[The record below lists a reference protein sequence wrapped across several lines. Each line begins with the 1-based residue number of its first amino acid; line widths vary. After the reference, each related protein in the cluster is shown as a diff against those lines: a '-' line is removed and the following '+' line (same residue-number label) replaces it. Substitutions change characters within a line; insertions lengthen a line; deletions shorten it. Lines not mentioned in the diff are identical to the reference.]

1 MTSTASTPHTG
12 LRRALGSRSWRAG
25 LRTGLIAGGALTG
38 LGATAAAG
46 IAGYYAR
53 MAVTPPTP
61 TSSEVLP
68 ILGVGFDAP
77 DPEEGRTPTSV
88 TLPAN
93 AETLVPGRYQISFD
107 GGRSQARLGEIL
119 SYSPKLGTVV
129 RAVEHVESGDL
140 GAAKKVRWSGAIWR
154 DPADAGYPFEEVTLD
169 LPVGE
174 APAWLVPAPA
184 GSSGQTWAIMVHGRG
199 ASRQETLRALATT
212 QRLGLTSLHVTYRN
226 DSDAPASADGR
237 YGLGFTE
244 WQDVQV
250 AVEYALAHGARDL
263 VLFGWSMGG
272 AIALQTADKSPD
284 AERIR
289 ALVLDGPVVDWFE
302 LIRFHTR
309 QYRLPLRLGQLVADL
324 LSAQRATLMTGLD
337 HPIRL
342 TDLDWI
348 TRSAELRVPTLIL
361 HSVDD
366 EYVPASASME
376 LAERSPRVTLVPFQ
390 KARHTK
396 EWNVDPAR
404 WEAAVLEWLP
414 AQLG

>member
-1 MTSTASTPHTG
+1 M
-12 LRRALGSRSWRAG
+12 
-25 LRTGLIAGGALTG
+25 
-38 LGATAAAG
+38 
-46 IAGYYAR
+46 
-53 MAVTPPTP
+53 
-61 TSSEVLP
+61 
-68 ILGVGFDAP
+68 
-77 DPEEGRTPTSV
+77 
-88 TLPAN
+88 
-93 AETLVPGRYQISFD
+93 
-107 GGRSQARLGEIL
+107 
-119 SYSPKLGTVV
+119 
-129 RAVEHVESGDL
+129 
-140 GAAKKVRWSGAIWR
+140 
-154 DPADAGYPFEEVTLD
+154 TLD

-226 DSDAPASADGR
+226 GSDAPASADGR

-302 LIRFHTR
+302 LIRFHTG

-366 EYVPASASME
+366 EYVPASASIE

>member
-1 MTSTASTPHTG
+1 M
-12 LRRALGSRSWRAG
+12 
-25 LRTGLIAGGALTG
+25 
-38 LGATAAAG
+38 
-46 IAGYYAR
+46 
-53 MAVTPPTP
+53 
-61 TSSEVLP
+61 
-68 ILGVGFDAP
+68 
-77 DPEEGRTPTSV
+77 
-88 TLPAN
+88 
-93 AETLVPGRYQISFD
+93 
-107 GGRSQARLGEIL
+107 
-119 SYSPKLGTVV
+119 
-129 RAVEHVESGDL
+129 EHVESGDL

-212 QRLGLTSLHVTYRN
+212 QRLGLTSLYVTYRN

>member
-1 MTSTASTPHTG
+1 M
-12 LRRALGSRSWRAG
+12 
-25 LRTGLIAGGALTG
+25 
-38 LGATAAAG
+38 
-46 IAGYYAR
+46 
-53 MAVTPPTP
+53 
-61 TSSEVLP
+61 
-68 ILGVGFDAP
+68 
-77 DPEEGRTPTSV
+77 
-88 TLPAN
+88 
-93 AETLVPGRYQISFD
+93 
-107 GGRSQARLGEIL
+107 
-119 SYSPKLGTVV
+119 
-129 RAVEHVESGDL
+129 
-140 GAAKKVRWSGAIWR
+140 
-154 DPADAGYPFEEVTLD
+154 
-169 LPVGE
+169 
-174 APAWLVPAPA
+174 
-184 GSSGQTWAIMVHGRG
+184 
-199 ASRQETLRALATT
+199 
-212 QRLGLTSLHVTYRN
+212 
-226 DSDAPASADGR
+226 
-237 YGLGFTE
+237 
-244 WQDVQV
+244 
-250 AVEYALAHGARDL
+250 
-263 VLFGWSMGG
+263 
-272 AIALQTADKSPD
+272 
-284 AERIR
+284 
-289 ALVLDGPVVDWFE
+289 VDWFE